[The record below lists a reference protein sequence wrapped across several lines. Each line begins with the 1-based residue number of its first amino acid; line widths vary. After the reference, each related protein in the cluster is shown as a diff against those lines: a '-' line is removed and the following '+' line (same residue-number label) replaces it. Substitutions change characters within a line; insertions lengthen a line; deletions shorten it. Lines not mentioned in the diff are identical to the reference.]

1 MQDERQHETAVS
13 NEPARLSLY
22 DEMAE
27 VVDFADAP
35 GRTTTMAVET
45 TDGDPFCL

>member
-1 MQDERQHETAVS
+1 MSDDRPQETAVS
-13 NEPARLSLY
+13 NEPGRLSLY
-22 DEMAE
+22 DELAE

-35 GRTTTMAVET
+35 ERTTTMAVET